1 MYLNSLRPIAKAE
14 VGVEVRGALSVRGG
28 YYPLPISSR
37 RYGGVLGVVIGLGH
51 TMYYSP
57 ASK

>member
-1 MYLNSLRPIAKAE
+1 MYLNSLRPIAKAK
-14 VGVEVRGALSVRGG
+14 VGVEVRGALSVRAG

-37 RYGGVLGVVIGLGH
+37 RYGGVLVMGLGH